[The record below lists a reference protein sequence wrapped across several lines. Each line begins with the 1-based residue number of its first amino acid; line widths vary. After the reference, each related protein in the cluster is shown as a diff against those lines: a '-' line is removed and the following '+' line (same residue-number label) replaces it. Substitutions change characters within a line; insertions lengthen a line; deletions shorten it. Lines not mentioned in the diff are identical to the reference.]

1 MKRPDS
7 DSGDT
12 GERVYDSKD
21 ATRDPARCPSARAAP
36 GGSRFGTA
44 SPKGG
49 RDPRLRPRRSRSGDV
64 IWARIVRGGI
74 ARIALRRILSRWAR
88 TARAGADSV
97 ALGSHGAS
105 RGGLRRV
112 GLALR
117 KPAPGST
124 VLGSVAADAMS
135 DLRSALAPTRAI
147 AAGSSSSRPEPVAEP
162 APPGEERRRCPT
174 AGAVIS
180 RGADA
185 PSSGWYCASGPETSP
200 FFANAQISSR
210 TRRWGRRVRL
220 ETSAFAESGVRRR
233 PRADGDDS
241 PGTGRRTRPGPD
253 EHRSPSPGAT
263 ARKVQDYSGENR
275 LTGLHEKGSPV

>member
-36 GGSRFGTA
+36 GGSRFGAA

-49 RDPRLRPRRSRSGDV
+49 RDPRLRPGGAVLVMSSGLALCEVGSHGSRSG
-64 IWARIVRGGI
+64 GFC
-74 ARIALRRILSRWAR
+74 
-88 TARAGADSV
+88 
-97 ALGSHGAS
+97 
-105 RGGLRRV
+105 RV
-112 GLALR
+112 GLALCEAGR
-117 KPAPGST
+117 IASRWARITQAGPGST
-124 VLGSVAADAMS
+124 PAPGSVAADAMS

-147 AAGSSSSRPEPVAEP
+147 ASGSSSPRPEPVAEP
-162 APPGEERRRCPT
+162 APSGEERRRCPT

-185 PSSGWYCASGPETSP
+185 PSSGWYCASGPEPTSP
-200 FFANAQISSR
+200 FSANARVPGR
-210 TRRWGRRVRL
+210 TRRWEVRVRPG
-220 ETSAFAESGVRRR
+220 TRVFAESGVRRR